1 MTSIRGSWT
10 TTWQSWPSARPEPRR
25 NPGPCRGVTPAGNT
39 WRPTPCRWWAH
50 ARAAVGRSPQPTG
63 GRPAR
68 RRSPG
73 TSGCSCWPPP
83 SISDGGWS
91 KASDLCSPDPGRGF
105 EAAGRV
111 SGPHG
116 LWRSLV
122 SASVWGTEG
131 PEFKS
136 RQPDRQIPRLNRHFA
151 VSGVSRRTA
160 EVRSGREQAARR
172 WKWRPGQSTSG
183 RMPPGNGPE
192 ASRCW
197 TTRPRRS
204 MIPRLSSMWPVW
216 SGPQS
221 HRATRPS
228 TMASM
233 DST

>member
-1 MTSIRGSWT
+1 MRSLRREVQCCRPRTGRETSRNNANQREPMISQNG
-10 TTWQSWPSARPEPRR
+10 RPET
-25 NPGPCRGVTPAGNT
+25 VS
-39 WRPTPCRWWAH
+39 
-50 ARAAVGRSPQPTG
+50 GRL
-63 GRPAR
+63 
-68 RRSPG
+68 RRSAVWG
-73 TSGCSCWPPP
+73 A
-83 SISDGGWS
+83 SI
-91 KASDLCSPDPGRGF
+91 
-105 EAAGRV
+105 
-111 SGPHG
+111 
-116 LWRSLV
+116 
-122 SASVWGTEG
+122 WGTEG
-131 PEFKS
+131 REFKS
-136 RQPDRQIPRLNRHFA
+136 PQPDKQIPSLNRHFA